1 MLGSFGETRLKTC
14 RTICITAL
22 IATLVLATACKK
34 KPAADLE
41 ADGQLKLTLA
51 VSPERPRMSRP
62 ATLRVHVT
70 DPTSNP
76 VMDAVVTGTM
86 TMKIMDM
93 PPVPLT
99 FTSVGN
105 GFYETTMN
113 KLDMSGPWGIKVV
126 AKQGGTQSTEN
137 FEVTVFE

>member
-1 MLGSFGETRLKTC
+1 MLGSFGETRLMTC
-14 RTICITAL
+14 RRICITAL

-34 KPAADLE
+34 KPAAGSE
-41 ADGQLKLTLA
+41 ADGNLKLTLA

-76 VMDAVVTGTM
+76 VTDAVVTGTM

-105 GFYETTMN
+105 GFYETTLN
-113 KLDMSGPWGIKVV
+113 KFDMSGPWGVVVV
-126 AKQGGTQSTEN
+126 AKQGGAQSTEN
-137 FEVTVFE
+137 FDVTVFE

>member
-1 MLGSFGETRLKTC
+1 MLGSLRESRLKTC
-14 RTICITAL
+14 RTICVAAL
-22 IATLVLATACKK
+22 LATLVLATACKK
-34 KPAADLE
+34 KSAAGSE

-51 VSPERPRMSRP
+51 VSPERPRMSKP

-76 VMDAVVTGTM
+76 VTDAVVTGTM

-93 PPVPLT
+93 PPVQLT

-113 KLDMSGPWGIKVV
+113 KLDMSGPWGIVVV
-126 AKQGGTQSTEN
+126 AKQGGAVSTEN
-137 FEVTVFE
+137 FDVTVMD